1 MTFPDPVGW
10 PDTPARP
17 HDDTSAARSG
27 PSDASFDLP
36 PLPTL
41 SPLPMVKPLAPMPRP
56 PWETDVPAMSGD
68 VAATRAPGGNPGPPP
83 PPSGHPAAEPAGPG
97 WAAPASWP
105 TIAAPSPAPAHDP
118 WSAAASAP
126 APAAPAAS
134 GTPSPAPASEPWMT
148 QPASADTP
156 VVSRP
161 APAPP
166 ESAAPTPEIPSWT
179 PTPVP
184 APVPAPA
191 ASFTTAAPQPVTGR
205 HAGADVSTRSDML
218 PLAPGLR
225 VFMVGG
231 SEPLG
236 NMIAERLILAGH
248 RLAVHGV
255 TLPTDL
261 QQNIENPTFRLAEP
275 LSLPGDRADA
285 EEIVH
290 SVARAEVTLGGLD
303 AVVVLPAQQAAGTT
317 LDADAATWADD
328 WSLALTTE
336 VLAAACATHIAARS
350 FLARR
355 RAGRIILVTNGRDG
369 SVSGTMPT
377 SATRAALSRLG
388 ADLTRELSPHGIGV
402 SVVTTG
408 PGGAQD
414 FAMTQVADVVEA
426 LLSTPVLSGLGARI
440 G

>member
-1 MTFPDPVGW
+1 MTQPSPEE
-10 PDTPARP
+10 PPAATPTPATP
-17 HDDTSAARSG
+17 DAERS
-27 PSDASFDLP
+27 PEQPAW
-36 PLPTL
+36 
-41 SPLPMVKPLAPMPRP
+41 AP
-56 PWETDVPAMSGD
+56 V
-68 VAATRAPGGNPGPPP
+68 
-83 PPSGHPAAEPAGPG
+83 
-97 WAAPASWP
+97 
-105 TIAAPSPAPAHDP
+105 
-118 WSAAASAP
+118 SAP
-126 APAAPAAS
+126 AQPERVAPAA
-134 GTPSPAPASEPWMT
+134 TPAVA
-148 QPASADTP
+148 
-156 VVSRP
+156 
-161 APAPP
+161 
-166 ESAAPTPEIPSWT
+166 
-179 PTPVP
+179 
-184 APVPAPA
+184 
-191 ASFTTAAPQPVTGR
+191 GR
-205 HAGADVSTRSDML
+205 HAGADVSTRTESL

-261 QQNIENPTFRLAEP
+261 QPNTDTPAFRLAEP

-290 SVARAEVTLGGLD
+290 SVARAEVALGGLD
-303 AVVVLPAQQAAGTT
+303 AVVVLPAQQATSTT
-317 LDADAATWADD
+317 LDADAATWADE
-328 WSLALTTE
+328 WSMALTTE

-369 SVSGTMPT
+369 ILSGAMPT
-377 SATRAALSRLG
+377 AATRAALSRLG

-426 LLSTPVLSGLGARI
+426 LLATPVLSGVSSRI